1 MRMRRH
7 GSDPRMTER
16 LTTHGELR
24 AEGRRLSGTVM
35 RYGDVSPS
43 HRERFEPGSLR
54 MAEAVHLDLFHDV
67 ERAVAWHPGGG
78 LTLNQD
84 DAALT
89 MRAELPPIPAAER
102 ALDAVRTGK
111 ANGLSVEFAAVKE
124 KREGQIRVI
133 QDAVLSGI
141 GLVKRPSYQQSKV
154 EARQAGTVRGSI
166 PFDQSLQCR
175 CHTGNCDVV
184 KFSEDAFND
193 ALEDER
199 LIAVLKDYAA
209 PLASVKRETLR
220 LTKTRNALG
229 IELDLPDTAAARD
242 LVTTAASVPLI
253 FRPLFTQDES
263 DFEELDGEAFYR
275 RVAVRAIL
283 LGATDAS
290 EGWPEAEFLESRALS
305 CHSLKVRRGCW
316 L

>member
-1 MRMRRH
+1 MQ
-7 GSDPRMTER
+7 
-16 LTTHGELR
+16 
-24 AEGRRLSGTVM
+24 
-35 RYGDVSPS
+35 YGDVSPS

-67 ERAVAWHPGGG
+67 ERAVAWYPGGG
-78 LTLNQD
+78 LKLDQD
-84 DAALT
+84 STALT
-89 MRAELPPIPAAER
+89 MKAELPPIPAADR
-102 ALDAVRTGK
+102 ALNAVKTGK
-111 ANGLSVEFAAVKE
+111 ANGLSVEFRAIKE
-124 KREGQIRVI
+124 KRAGHIRVI
-133 QDAVLSGI
+133 EDAVLSGI
-141 GLVKRPSYQQSKV
+141 GLVKRPSYQQSTV

-166 PFDQSLQCR
+166 PFDVSLQCR
-175 CHTGNCDVV
+175 CHQGDCDVV
-184 KFSEDAFND
+184 KFGRDAFND

-290 EGWPEAEFLESRALS
+290 EGWPEAEFLESRALG
-305 CHSLKVRRGCW
+305 CHSLKSRRGCW